1 MTLAQQTLERAVQL
15 QPSNAA
21 SWFNLWLFDTAIPR
35 YAKIADQA
43 LAVTYHLDPYDP
55 GLDESLGSSS

>member
-1 MTLAQQTLERAVQL
+1 MQL

-21 SWFNLWLFDTAIPR
+21 SWFDLWLFDSGIPR

-55 GLDESLGSSS
+55 GLDESLGASS